1 MEFEVLVKL
10 YQVFIEILQGI
21 LKDNKVVCELE
32 KLDKM
37 GVVKVILVWLDEVE
51 QIIDGNFI
59 VLLLLN
65 DFLIFRKIKVE
76 NILEKIQIVD
86 IKLGVILIVEFKYKY
101 LLLCIKDFK
110 ISGEILDRLI
120 RFLFVSL
127 VRQIEVGFCK
137 FYSEVDIIDGVIRV
151 IFLSLF
157 LRSYFEG
164 CENLLFLLLRKIFRF
179 YYEEKFVIEFYMQLI
194 NLIQGRDEL

>member
-76 NILEKIQIVD
+76 NILEKIQIVG
-86 IKLGVILIVEFKYKY
+86 IKLGVLLI
-101 LLLCIKDFK
+101 
-110 ISGEILDRLI
+110 
-120 RFLFVSL
+120 
-127 VRQIEVGFCK
+127 
-137 FYSEVDIIDGVIRV
+137 
-151 IFLSLF
+151 
-157 LRSYFEG
+157 
-164 CENLLFLLLRKIFRF
+164 
-179 YYEEKFVIEFYMQLI
+179 
-194 NLIQGRDEL
+194 